1 MENNPLRQFFRRPAV
16 QIKLPSGGK
25 QYSASVLEMPE
36 SGELPVYPM
45 TAIDEITSRTPDA
58 LFNGTAL
65 TDLIQSCVPAIK
77 DPWNLESTDIDAIL
91 IAIKAAGGKQDLEVE
106 TVCPKCKD
114 QSTFK
119 VNIVGMLSTLKSGDF
134 DTPLQVQNLKVKFKP
149 LIYKEMN
156 EGGLEQFT
164 ITNKYRNLNNMEDVA
179 ERNKLTTTAIK
190 EITILTMKLLSRSI
204 EYIETDEEVRVSEFD
219 FIFEFV
225 SSADKKT
232 FESLR
237 DHHTAIKSSS
247 DLKPLDITCANEE
260 CGHKF
265 TQPFSIN
272 PTDFFA

>member
-1 MENNPLRQFFRRPAV
+1 
-16 QIKLPSGGK
+16 
-25 QYSASVLEMPE
+25 
-36 SGELPVYPM
+36 
-45 TAIDEITSRTPDA
+45 
-58 LFNGTAL
+58 
-65 TDLIQSCVPAIK
+65 
-77 DPWNLESTDIDAIL
+77 
-91 IAIKAAGGKQDLEVE
+91 
-106 TVCPKCKD
+106 
-114 QSTFK
+114 
-119 VNIVGMLSTLKSGDF
+119 MLSTLKSGDF